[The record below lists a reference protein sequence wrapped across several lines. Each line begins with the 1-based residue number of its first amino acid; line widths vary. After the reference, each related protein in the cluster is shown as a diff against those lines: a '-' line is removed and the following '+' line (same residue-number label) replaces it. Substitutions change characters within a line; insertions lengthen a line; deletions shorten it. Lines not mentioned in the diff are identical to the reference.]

1 MWEEKTIKVN
11 FTISGRQVIKYVYT
25 GPKQMKIPHLIMSN
39 FFVKDRMSIR
49 GGVEQMLTKDDEGG
63 RGGKP
68 KDDDC

>member
-1 MWEEKTIKVN
+1 
-11 FTISGRQVIKYVYT
+11 
-25 GPKQMKIPHLIMSN
+25 MKIPHLIMSN
-39 FFVKDRMSIR
+39 FFVKDCMSIR